1 MNHITRL
8 ILISSLS
15 LLSAGCNETPPANT
29 PGVSPTA
36 QVPVRGASS
45 SRPAVLQQVREIVA
59 RQLGIDVQSVDNASP
74 LAKQKAAADELDL
87 VEIIMA
93 TERHFKIEIRDEE
106 VSTSGGEL
114 RESLSVEKLTD
125 IVMQKQRANE

>member
-1 MNHITRL
+1 MKHISRL
-8 ILISSLS
+8 ILISSLFIF
-15 LLSAGCNETPPANT
+15 SAGCNNTPPANT

-36 QVPVRGASS
+36 QVPVRGATS
-45 SRPAVLQQVREIVA
+45 SRPVVLQQVREIVA
-59 RQLGIDVQSVDNASP
+59 KQLGIDVQSVDSDSP
-74 LAKQKAAADELDL
+74 LAKQKAAADDLDV

-93 TERHFKIEIRDEE
+93 TERHFNIEIRDEE

-125 IVMQKQRANE
+125 IVMRKQRENE